1 MTDVAAK
8 RKTERERIVVALK
21 AHESMLRARGVIAL
35 ALFGSV
41 ARGAVRRGSDVDILV
56 EIDPDRPFSLV
67 DLASL
72 KQDLSD
78 LLGRPADVTIGS
90 DLRPFLR
97 DAILAERL
105 PVF

>member
-8 RKTERERIVVALK
+8 RKTERERIIAALK
-21 AHESMLRARGVIAL
+21 AHEPSLRARGVVAL

-41 ARGAVRRGSDVDILV
+41 ARGEVRRGSDVDILV
-56 EIDPDRPFSLV
+56 EIEPECPFSLI

-72 KQDLSD
+72 KHDLSD

-97 DAILAERL
+97 DAILADRL
-105 PVF
+105 PIF

>member
-1 MTDVAAK
+1 MADVAAK
-8 RKTERERIVVALK
+8 RKTERERIVTALK
-21 AHESMLRARGVIAL
+21 AHEPWLRARGVIAL

-41 ARGAVRRGSDVDILV
+41 ARGAAGRDSDVDILV

-72 KQDLSD
+72 KHELSD
-78 LLGRPADVTIGS
+78 LLDRPADVTIMS

-97 DAILAERL
+97 DAILADRL
-105 PVF
+105 PIF